1 MHPDPEAAE
10 TPPFGGLIASGSPL
24 VAPSVRLLVDHP
36 HRAAAIP
43 GLGWERVRFM
53 EPVREGDTLTLT
65 RECLEARRSRSG
77 ASRGV
82 IRNRIALTNQHGMRV
97 LESWLSKTIS
107 ARTGRGCLPERS
119 GGRRVPAPMGLMRGR

>member
-1 MHPDPEAAE
+1 MPPTNCGPERTPYEAWEIAGFGRDWDPQPIHPDPEAAE
-10 TPPFGGLIASGSPL
+10 TPPFGGLIASGSLL
-24 VAPSVRLLVDHP
+24 VALSVRLLVDHP

-65 RECLEARRSRSG
+65 RECQEARPSRSD

-97 LESWLSKTIS
+97 LES
-107 ARTGRGCLPERS
+107 
-119 GGRRVPAPMGLMRGR
+119 